1 MTGEG
6 LGPRRLALE
15 LLPCSDPIAG
25 TITGPDGQTTPFVG
39 WMELVGAIDRV
50 HAPTADVVESP

>member
-6 LGPRRLALE
+6 LDPRRVALE

-25 TITGPDGQTTPFVG
+25 TITGPDGHITPFVG

-50 HAPTADVVESP
+50 HATTADMVENP